1 MDTNEI
7 KMFFKIPLPNEFDL
21 TIKMSTKENSLCS
34 IVQFKRWPGHVP
46 NFPFWQTNPGLRM
59 SPPPKPVHVHVCII
73 HLDYYTKSTCNTC
86 IYTAEIGAPHQKNKN
101 NNNNPS
107 QK

>member
-1 MDTNEI
+1 
-7 KMFFKIPLPNEFDL
+7 
-21 TIKMSTKENSLCS
+21 
-34 IVQFKRWPGHVP
+34 
-46 NFPFWQTNPGLRM
+46 M

-73 HLDYYTKSTCNTC
+73 HLDYYTKSTCNAC

>member
-1 MDTNEI
+1 
-7 KMFFKIPLPNEFDL
+7 
-21 TIKMSTKENSLCS
+21 MSKKENSLCS

-59 SPPPKPVHVHVCII
+59 SPPPPKPVHVHVCII

-101 NNNNPS
+101 QNNNPP

>member
-1 MDTNEI
+1 
-7 KMFFKIPLPNEFDL
+7 MF
-21 TIKMSTKENSLCS
+21 
-34 IVQFKRWPGHVP
+34 
-46 NFPFWQTNPGLRM
+46 
-59 SPPPKPVHVHVCII
+59 PPPKKKKPVHVHVCII

>member
-1 MDTNEI
+1 
-7 KMFFKIPLPNEFDL
+7 
-21 TIKMSTKENSLCS
+21 
-34 IVQFKRWPGHVP
+34 
-46 NFPFWQTNPGLRM
+46 M

-107 QK
+107 QKYGTISFLQIVYKKLENNQAISI